1 MSKANEIIE
10 KAKKAVL
17 EYDQEAAEEVA
28 GEALKAGISPVDVIQ
43 LGFTKAMTEV
53 GDKYAAKELYL
64 PHVIAAS
71 EAMTAGVKVL
81 TPALEKMGGDK
92 TKGLGTVVIC
102 TIEGDIHC
110 IGKDIVGIMMKVA
123 GFNVVNLGRD
133 IPVKDIVAAV
143 KQHNP
148 LAVGT
153 SALMTSTM
161 VNQIAVEEML
171 KEQGIR
177 KGVKTMVGGAP
188 CTQQWADKIGADIYA
203 ENAGDAVNRLKA
215 VVEHK

>member
-10 KAKKAVL
+10 KARNAVII
-17 EYDQEAAEEVA
+17 YDSEAAEEA
-28 GEALKAGISPVDVIQ
+28 AQEALKAGVSPVDMIQ
-43 LGFTKAMTEV
+43 LGFTKGMTEV
-53 GDKYAAKELYL
+53 GDKFAAKELYL

-81 TPALEKMGGDK
+81 TPALEKMGGNQS
-92 TKGLGTVVIC
+92 TGLGTVVIC
-102 TIEGDIHC
+102 SIEGDIHC

-123 GFNVVNLGRD
+123 GFNVINLGRD

-143 KQHNP
+143 KQHKP

-161 VNQIAVEEML
+161 VNQINVEEML
-171 KEQGIR
+171 KEAGIR
-177 KGVKTMVGGAP
+177 KNVKTMVGGAP
-188 CTQQWADKIGADIYA
+188 VTQQWADKIGADLYA
-203 ENAGDAVNRLKA
+203 ENAADAVSRLKA
-215 VVEHK
+215 FAEKK

>member
-10 KAKKAVL
+10 KAKNAVL
-17 EYDQEAAEEVA
+17 AYDADAAEEVA
-28 GEALKAGISPVDVIQ
+28 QEALKAGISPVDVIQ
-43 LGFTKAMTEV
+43 LGFTKGMTDV
-53 GDKYAAKELYL
+53 GDRFAKKELYL

-81 TPALEKMGGDK
+81 TPALEKMGGSQE
-92 TKGLGTVVIC
+92 KGLGTVVIC
-102 TIEGDIHC
+102 SIEGDIHC

-123 GFNVVNLGRD
+123 GFNVINLGRD
-133 IPVKDIVAAV
+133 IPVKDIVEAV
-143 KQHNP
+143 KTHKP

-161 VNQIAVEEML
+161 VNQIAVEDML
-171 KEQGIR
+171 KEAGIR

-188 CTQQWADKIGADIYA
+188 VTQQWADQIGADIYA
-203 ENAGDAVNRLKA
+203 ENAQDAVIRLKA
-215 VVEHK
+215 VAEKH